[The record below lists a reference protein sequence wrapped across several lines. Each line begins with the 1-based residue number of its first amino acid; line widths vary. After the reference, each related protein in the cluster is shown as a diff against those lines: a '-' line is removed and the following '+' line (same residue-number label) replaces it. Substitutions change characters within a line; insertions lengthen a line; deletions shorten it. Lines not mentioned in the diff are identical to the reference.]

1 MENNLEEII
10 TVAQTALD
18 TVNNSQ
24 VNQASESSGIYV
36 VMWVTLIVWGGLFLY
51 LLYIDRQIKKIESSI
66 TTSNIGSGEEE
77 K

>member
-1 MENNLEEII
+1 MQEII
-10 TVAQTALD
+10 TAAQTAID

-24 VNQASESSGIYV
+24 LNESSTSSGIYV

-51 LLYIDRQIKKIESSI
+51 LLYLDRQIKKIKSGVN
-66 TTSNIGSGEEE
+66 TSNISSGEEE

>member
-51 LLYIDRQIKKIESSI
+51 LLYLDRQIKKIESSI

>member
-1 MENNLEEII
+1 MEISLQEII
-10 TVAQTALD
+10 TAAQTAID

-24 VNQASESSGIYV
+24 LNESSTSSGIYV

-51 LLYIDRQIKKIESSI
+51 LLYLDRQIKKIKSGVN
-66 TTSNIGSGEEE
+66 TSNISSGEEE